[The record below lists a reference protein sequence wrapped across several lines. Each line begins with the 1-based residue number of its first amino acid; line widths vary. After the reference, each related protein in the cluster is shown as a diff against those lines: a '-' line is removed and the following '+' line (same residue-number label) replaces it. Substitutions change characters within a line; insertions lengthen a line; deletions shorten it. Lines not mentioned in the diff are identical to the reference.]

1 MSLPSFPTVPDP
13 LEYDPEQGD
22 LILSRYSDG
31 MVREAIQVRTRL
43 VDAALRDVVI
53 VELRRLGYT
62 VTPPTLRGI
71 VADWRDPV

>member
-62 VTPPTLRGI
+62 VTPPHL
-71 VADWRDPV
+71 ARDRCGLA